1 MFLKD
6 KYDAEGTFTKV
17 KARLAARGDQ
27 QSEYDLLASLLSSP
41 TANLMSVFVLLSIAA
56 KFKAFIRTLDVPGA
70 YLHALL
76 DEDIYMRLPKECI
89 DIWCKLNN
97 IDRNEYIH
105 NDNIYVK
112 LNKALY
118 GLRQSSVLWYNTL
131 ISFLKVNGYQ
141 QSNIDPCV
149 LIKRNGP
156 EEFTIIAIYVDDLL
170 IVSTHESNLNDLQS
184 KFEAQYGKIS
194 YQQGPKISFL
204 SMLISQSSD
213 RTVITVDQDNYISSV
228 LSNFESK
235 YAQDGLS
242 LSNYPSNSR
251 LFHASDPNSEKID
264 RTKYLS
270 TLMSLMYAAIRTR
283 PDILKEATYLAT
295 KSAVPYEGD
304 WDNLV
309 QILCYLKA
317 NPSKKVYFRHS
328 DSKEIEFFA
337 DASFRIHTDTGSHT
351 GIIGKL
357 FGNPILFKSGKQKIL
372 SKSSCEAELIALDEA
387 ATFIVW
393 LMELLESIS
402 IPFITPS
409 IIYQDNTS
417 TMTIAKSNKGNFKRT
432 KHIASKYFWVKQF
445 IDSDEVIL
453 IFVPSERMEADILTK
468 VLVGMRF
475 NQNIPLLF
483 NEKQQAFLYPM
494 HHFFYLSSIPFPH
507 YCLSYFLFLLFN
519 YSLLLLTSIIPLC
532 FRSLNQPLCHV
543 SHVCECVYKTS
554 P

>member
-1 MFLKD
+1 
-6 KYDAEGTFTKV
+6 
-17 KARLAARGDQ
+17 
-27 QSEYDLLASLLSSP
+27 
-41 TANLMSVFVLLSIAA
+41 
-56 KFKAFIRTLDVPGA
+56 
-70 YLHALL
+70 
-76 DEDIYMRLPKECI
+76 
-89 DIWCKLNN
+89 
-97 IDRNEYIH
+97 
-105 NDNIYVK
+105 
-112 LNKALY
+112 
-118 GLRQSSVLWYNTL
+118 
-131 ISFLKVNGYQ
+131 
-141 QSNIDPCV
+141 
-149 LIKRNGP
+149 
-156 EEFTIIAIYVDDLL
+156 
-170 IVSTHESNLNDLQS
+170 
-184 KFEAQYGKIS
+184 
-194 YQQGPKISFL
+194 
-204 SMLISQSSD
+204 
-213 RTVITVDQDNYISSV
+213 
-228 LSNFESK
+228 
-235 YAQDGLS
+235 
-242 LSNYPSNSR
+242 
-251 LFHASDPNSEKID
+251 
-264 RTKYLS
+264 
-270 TLMSLMYAAIRTR
+270 MSLMYAAIRTR

-483 NEKQQAFLYPM
+483 NEKQ
-494 HHFFYLSSIPFPH
+494 
-507 YCLSYFLFLLFN
+507 
-519 YSLLLLTSIIPLC
+519 
-532 FRSLNQPLCHV
+532 
-543 SHVCECVYKTS
+543 
-554 P
+554 